1 MIRRHGE
8 APHVT
13 DEFRAEIDR
22 RRRDA
27 GLSWA
32 ALADQIGGDPVHV
45 TAALLGQHPL
55 SEDQAQRAVAVLGL
69 EPEHVATL
77 TEIPPERIGARL
89 EIPADPTLYRFYEA
103 LGVYGPALRLLLHE
117 EFGDGIMSAINF
129 KAAIRRI
136 PDPEGDRVEVTFN
149 GKFLKYQW

>member
-1 MIRRHGE
+1 MS
-8 APHVT
+8 ANDPL
-13 DEFRAEIDR
+13 RAKIDR

-27 GLSWA
+27 GLTWR
-32 ALADQIGGDPVHV
+32 ALAESVGGDPVYL

-55 SEDQAQRAVAVLGL
+55 SEEQARRAGEALD
-69 EPEHVATL
+69 L
-77 TEIPPERIGARL
+77 TPDEAAELSEIPTERIGARL

-103 LGVYGPALRLLLHE
+103 LGVYGPAIRALIRE

-129 KAAIRRI
+129 KADVRRI
-136 PDPEGDRVEVTFN
+136 ADPQGDRVEVVFD

>member
-1 MIRRHGE
+1 MTE
-8 APHVT
+8 AL
-13 DEFRAEIDR
+13 RAEIDR

-27 GLSWA
+27 GLSWG
-32 ALADQIGGDPVHV
+32 ALSEKIGGDPVHV

-55 SEDQAQRAVAVLGL
+55 TEDQAQRAVAVLGL
-69 EPEHVATL
+69 EPDSVAEL
-77 TEIPPERIGARL
+77 TAIPPLRIGERL

-129 KAAIRRI
+129 KAGIRRI

-149 GKFLKYQW
+149 GKFLPYQW

>member
-1 MIRRHGE
+1 MS
-8 APHVT
+8 ANDPL
-13 DEFRAEIDR
+13 RAKIDR

-27 GLSWA
+27 GLTWR
-32 ALADQIGGDPVHV
+32 ALAENVGGDPVYI

-55 SEDQAQRAVAVLGL
+55 SEEQARRAGEALDLTPDEAVELS
-69 EPEHVATL
+69 
-77 TEIPPERIGARL
+77 EIPTERIGARL

-103 LGVYGPALRLLLHE
+103 LGVYGPAIRALIRE

-129 KAAIRRI
+129 KADVRRI
-136 PDPEGDRVEVTFN
+136 ADPQGDRVEVVFD

>member
-1 MIRRHGE
+1 MS
-8 APHVT
+8 ANDPL
-13 DEFRAEIDR
+13 RAKIDR

-27 GLSWA
+27 GLTWR
-32 ALADQIGGDPVHV
+32 ALAENVGGDPVYI

-55 SEDQAQRAVAVLGL
+55 SEEQARRAGEALD
-69 EPEHVATL
+69 L
-77 TEIPPERIGARL
+77 TPDEAAELSEIPTERIGARL

-103 LGVYGPALRLLLHE
+103 LGVYGPAIRALIRE

-129 KAAIRRI
+129 KADVRRI
-136 PDPEGDRVEVTFN
+136 ADPQGDRVEVVFD